1 MNFAERLEALAR
13 LGEHLAQ
20 LPQAELEPLASQAYL
35 HNHWFTRP
43 NVELALAGVAH
54 LLARAPLQA
63 WASEYAPLAS
73 GRPAR
78 RVGLVLAGNLPLVG
92 AHDLICG
99 WLSGHHL
106 LVKPSSQDP
115 VLPRQLYQWLLAIEP
130 RFAGQLTWVERLEKP
145 EAVIATGGDNTAR
158 YFDYYFGK
166 YPHIIRRNRTSVAV
180 LNGHETPAQLAALG
194 QDVLQYF
201 GLGCRSVAK
210 LYVPEGYDFAPFYEA
225 LAPLEESVAQ
235 HSKYV
240 NNYDYNK
247 SIYLVNRA
255 EHLDN
260 GFLLLKP
267 DAQLVSPVAVLYYQ
281 TYRQPAEWQ
290 AALAELASKIQCKVG
305 AAPGLVPFGQAQ
317 CPGIGDYADGADTMQ
332 FLLAL

>member
-1 MNFAERLEALAR
+1 MTFAERLEALAR
-13 LGEHLAQ
+13 LGEHLSQ
-20 LPQAELEPLASQAYL
+20 LAETEIAPLAAQAYL

-43 NVELALAGVAH
+43 NVELALAGVAR
-54 LLARAPLQA
+54 LLARGPLQA
-63 WASEYAPLAS
+63 WASQYRHLPQEP
-73 GRPAR
+73 PAR

-99 WLSGHHL
+99 WLSGHPL

-115 VLPRQLYQWLLAIEP
+115 VLPRQLYQWLLGIEP
-130 RFAGQLTWVERLEKP
+130 RFAGRLTWVERLERP
-145 EAVIATGGDNTAR
+145 EAVVATGSDNTAR

-166 YPHIIRRNRTSVAV
+166 YPHVIRRNRTSVAV
-180 LNGHETPAQLAALG
+180 LDGHETPAQLAALG

-201 GLGCRSVAK
+201 GLGCRNVAK
-210 LYVPEGYDFAPFYEA
+210 LFVPEGYDFAPFYQA
-225 LAPLEESVAQ
+225 LAPLAAWVAQ
-235 HSKYV
+235 HPKYV

-267 DAQLVSPVAVLYYQ
+267 DPQLVSPVAVLYYQ
-281 TYRQPAEWQ
+281 TYGQPAEWQ
-290 AALAELASKIQCKVG
+290 AALAELAPKIQCKVG
-305 AAPGLVPFGQAQ
+305 SAPGFVPFGQAQ
-317 CPGIGDYADGADTMQ
+317 SPGIGDYADGVDTLQ